1 MGNVLF
7 IDTSSNN
14 KKIIVGLRLEHKKT
28 FSVENDA
35 TILKSQI
42 LLILIDRLLSEHN
55 LGINDIN
62 EVKVNL
68 GPGSFTGLRVGIA
81 VANTLGFA
89 LKIPINGKKLGELM
103 EPLYNN

>member
-7 IDTSSNN
+7 IDTSNN
-14 KKIIVGLRLEHKKT
+14 KKISVGLRLENKKT
-28 FSVENDA
+28 FSIENDA

-42 LLILIDRLLSEHN
+42 LLILIDKLLSEHN

>member
-14 KKIIVGLRLEHKKT
+14 KKIIVGLRLENKKT